1 VLRLF
6 RNIGETVV
14 IPSID
19 CSITVEDV
27 DDDGVVTLAF
37 NAPRS
42 VEIVRLEV
50 WQRNQREKGA
60 SIWGE
65 RPTGTVRE

>member
-1 VLRLF
+1 MLRLF
-6 RNIGETVV
+6 RDIGETVV

-27 DDDGVVTLAF
+27 DDDGVVTLTF
-37 NAPRS
+37 NAPRN

-50 WQRNQREKGA
+50 WQRKQREMGA
-60 SIWGE
+60 SILGE

>member
-1 VLRLF
+1 MLRLF
-6 RNIGETVV
+6 RDIGETVV
-14 IPSID
+14 IPVID

-27 DDDGVVTLAF
+27 DDDGVVTLTF

-50 WQRNQREKGA
+50 WQRRPREMGA
-60 SIWGE
+60 SILGE